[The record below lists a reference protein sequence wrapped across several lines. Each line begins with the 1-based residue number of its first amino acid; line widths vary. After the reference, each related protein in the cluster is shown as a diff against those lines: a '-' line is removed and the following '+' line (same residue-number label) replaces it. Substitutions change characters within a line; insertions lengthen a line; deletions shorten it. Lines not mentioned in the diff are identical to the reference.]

1 MTLENFDFSILDNS
15 GFLED
20 SVREEIITPI
30 LHDLGYSATGQ
41 NRIVRSKS
49 LTHPFVYIGTIQ
61 RKINIIPDYVLYV
74 NNEPAIV
81 LDAKAP
87 NENINSG
94 ANVEQAFSYAIHK
107 EIRAWLYGLCNGRKL
122 TIFSISDY
130 EPIADIDLVN
140 IKDNWNEIERFLKP
154 EYYERPYLADFYPDL
169 GMTMMKLNESTDIDY
184 IFMNIWVSGIIKIA
198 DNEYTINSALKY
210 GENDFMASF
219 DFNKDKY
226 EELLGLIPQEYKEAI
241 EFSLA
246 RQPYLANFKQ
256 DHQIEI
262 GVVANLTGEIIIS
275 EMNNES
281 FVPFGVKEFNRIEN

>member
-140 IKDNWNEIERFLKP
+140 IKDYWNEIERFLKP
-154 EYYERPYLADFYPDL
+154 EYYERPYLADFHPDL

-226 EELLGLIPQEYKEAI
+226 EEFLGLIPQEHKEAI

-275 EMNNES
+275 EMTNES
-281 FVPFGVKEFNRIEN
+281 FVPFRVKEFNRIEN

>member
-1 MTLENFDFSILDNS
+1 MTLENFDFSVLDNS
-15 GFLED
+15 EFLED

-30 LHDLGYSATGQ
+30 LHELGYSATGQ
-41 NRIVRSKS
+41 NKIVRSKS

-130 EPIADIDLVN
+130 ESIADIDLVN
-140 IKDNWNEIERFLKP
+140 RVGD
-154 EYYERPYLADFYPDL
+154 
-169 GMTMMKLNESTDIDY
+169 MMK
-184 IFMNIWVSGIIKIA
+184 IK
-198 DNEYTINSALKY
+198 
-210 GENDFMASF
+210 
-219 DFNKDKY
+219 
-226 EELLGLIPQEYKEAI
+226 
-241 EFSLA
+241 
-246 RQPYLANFKQ
+246 
-256 DHQIEI
+256 
-262 GVVANLTGEIIIS
+262 
-275 EMNNES
+275 
-281 FVPFGVKEFNRIEN
+281 